1 MKADSIRYPVVQ
13 NIRMTN
19 NIRVFLWLG
28 LALALWLNYSQWQID
43 YGPKPTAT
51 SSQSLGQPGTADAPK
66 PPSLEETVPQAA
78 QTAPQTPAAAT
89 DAVPSAAPES
99 TAPAAA
105 ETAGTVRVSTDVL
118 VLDIALK
125 GGTLVY
131 AELPGY
137 PVVKGEPAPVVLFN
151 RNSPATNYVLQ
162 TGLSGATSTDRRPTH
177 VETFSAAAEK
187 YELAPGQDE
196 LRVPLTWT
204 DGNGV
209 TVTKTYVFRR
219 SMFAIGL
226 EYSIANQSAAPWVV
240 HSYARIA
247 RTDTPLERSM
257 FHFSAEAYAF
267 RGPAMWAVQKNE
279 PGQKNHYRR
288 LKMDKADDQRPVEVK
303 AGWLAGMQHHF
314 VSAIVPDPAKTYTYS
329 LEARD
334 RLYILGAMGPAEVVA
349 PGATGVLK
357 ETIFVGP
364 KLQKQLESLH
374 DELPRVADY
383 GALTL
388 LSKPLFAM
396 LEFAHSF
403 VHNWGL
409 AIILVTFL
417 LKLLFYP
424 LAEKA
429 GRSMARMRALAPRM
443 KQLQETYKDDRT
455 KLGQAT
461 MELYKT
467 EKVNPVA
474 GCLPMI
480 IQMPVFLAFYWVLLE
495 SVEMRQAPFFG
506 WINDLSSRDPYFIL
520 PLLNGLAM
528 WGQSKMNP
536 PPPDPM
542 QARIFQ
548 LMPIVF
554 TVMFSFFP
562 AGLVLYWITNTGLTV
577 LQQWNINRRVAI
589 EDAARRK

>member
-28 LALALWLNYSQWQID
+28 LALALWINYSQWQID
-43 YGPKPTAT
+43 YGPKAT
-51 SSQSLGQPGTADAPK
+51 SVAGQTSGQTNDSSGPK

-78 QTAPQTPAAAT
+78 QTAPEAAVPAAGSVPAAAP
-89 DAVPSAAPES
+89 DAA
-99 TAPAAA
+99 APAAV
-105 ETAGTVRVSTDVL
+105 ETAGIVRVTTDVL
-118 VLDIALK
+118 VLDIDLK

-137 PVVKGEPAPVVLFN
+137 PVVKGEPAPMVLFN
-151 RNSPATNYVLQ
+151 RDSAATNYVLQ

-177 VETFSAAAEK
+177 IEIFTAAAQK

-219 SMFAIGL
+219 GMFAIGI
-226 EYSIANQSAAPWVV
+226 EYSIANQSAGPWVV

-247 RTDTPLERSM
+247 RTDAPVERSM
-257 FHFSAEAYAF
+257 FHVESYAF

-288 LKMDKADDQRPVEVK
+288 LKIDKADDQRPVDVK
-303 AGWLAGMQHHF
+303 DGWLAGMQHHF
-314 VSAIVPDPAKTYTYS
+314 VSAIVPDPSKTYTYS

-334 RLYILGAMGPAEVVA
+334 RLYILGALGPAEVVA
-349 PGATGVLK
+349 PGTTGVLK
-357 ETIFVGP
+357 ERVFVGP
-364 KLQKQLESLH
+364 KLQKQLESVH
-374 DELPRVADY
+374 EELSRVADY
-383 GALTL
+383 GVLTL

-403 VHNWGL
+403 VRNWGL

-424 LAEKA
+424 LSEKA

-443 KQLQETYKDDRT
+443 KTLQETYKDDRT

-506 WINDLSSRDPYFIL
+506 WINDLSARDPYFIL

-528 WGQSKMNP
+528 WGQSKLNP

-554 TVMFSFFP
+554 TVMFSLFP
-562 AGLVLYWITNTGLTV
+562 AGLVLYWVTNTGLSI
-577 LQQWNINRRVAI
+577 LQQWNINRKNAL
-589 EDAARRK
+589 EDSARKKRG

>member
-13 NIRMTN
+13 DTRMTN
-19 NIRVFLWLG
+19 NIRVFLWVG
-28 LALALWLNYSQWQID
+28 LAFALWLNYSQWQID
-43 YGPKPTAT
+43 YGPKSVPVTSDS
-51 SSQSLGQPGTADAPK
+51 SSQTGNTGAAK
-66 PPSLEETVPQAA
+66 PPSLEDTVPQAA
-78 QTAPQTPAAAT
+78 QTAPQAGVPAASGTVPVSPTAAAT
-89 DAVPSAAPES
+89 ASV
-99 TAPAAA
+99 
-105 ETAGTVRVSTDVL
+105 ETAGVVRVITDVMI
-118 VLDIALK
+118 LDIDLK

-131 AELPGY
+131 AELPNY
-137 PVVKGEPAPVVLFN
+137 PVVKGEPAPVILFN

-162 TGLSGATSTDRRPTH
+162 TGLSGATAADRRPTH
-177 VETFSAAAEK
+177 VETFSSAARS
-187 YELAPGQDE
+187 YELAAGQDE

-209 TVTKTYVFRR
+209 TVTKTYIFHR
-219 SMFAIGL
+219 SMFAIGI
-226 EYSIANQSAAPWVV
+226 EYSIANQSATPWVV

-247 RTDTPLERSM
+247 RSDTPLERSM

-288 LKMDKADDQRPVEVK
+288 LKIDKPDDQRPVDVK
-303 AGWLAGMQHHF
+303 DGWLAGMQHHF
-314 VSAIVPDPAKTYTYS
+314 VSAIIPDPAKTYTYS

-349 PGATGVLK
+349 PGATSVLK
-357 ETIFVGP
+357 ENIFVGP
-364 KLQKQLESLH
+364 KLQKQLDLLH
-374 DELPRVADY
+374 PELSRVADY

-403 VHNWGL
+403 VRNWGL

-424 LAEKA
+424 LSEKA

-443 KQLQETYKDDRT
+443 KALQETYKDDRT

-461 MELYKT
+461 MELYKA

-474 GCLPMI
+474 GCLPML

-506 WINDLSSRDPYFIL
+506 WITDLSARDPFFIL

-528 WGQSKMNP
+528 WGQQKLNP

-562 AGLVLYWITNTGLTV
+562 AGLVLYWVTNTGLTI
-577 LQQWNINRRVAI
+577 LQQWNINRKNAL
-589 EDAARRK
+589 EDLARKK